1 MEADLGIPSAL
12 FAAPTRETVELGK
25 SQLNFMNMFAIP
37 LFQGVTDIMPAMQFT
52 VDELHKNIKIWTTRI
67 EEAQQRKDSDDS
79 VMDGMFSPRAMSL
92 AFPSDGAN
100 QQGADRADSISSKLG
115 DLLSSGPHGSS
126 LKKAATLEGITE
138 NDFQETSSEGLSNGP
153 NEEAVAEPNG
163 AIEGE
168 PLIPPVY
175 SVARRSSKPT
185 PSQLQLSH
193 ATVSAPGLLDHPSQD
208 AGAHDLQKSNCVHIG
223 HSLVTD
229 AVFRDQQTPTPRPE
243 SKHHNVQRT
252 SDTIESNNSA
262 PGSHDWT
269 SQATSATTSKIP
281 LSPST
286 RGTSIMS
293 NDSTERPTTVS
304 PLTQPPS
311 NPSPTRTNTTA
322 SQSCPTLPATS
333 ENTIATTATDPG
345 LGDTKNGSGVTII
358 ETMRSLARKSSRSRF
373 RMNFWKKKT
382 GPAPGTGGVP
392 LVPTA
397 LPIGADDEA
406 RGRSR
411 GGEEMRGRSWGGESR
426 GNDRTVS

>member
-1 MEADLGIPSAL
+1 MGIPTAL
-12 FAAPTRETVELGK
+12 FATPTRETVELGK

-52 VDELHKNIKIWTTRI
+52 VDELDKNITIWTTRI

-79 VMDGMFSPRAMSL
+79 AMDGMFSPRAMSL
-92 AFPSDGAN
+92 AFPSDAAN
-100 QQGADRADSISSKLG
+100 QQGTDRTGSISSKLG
-115 DLLSSGPHGSS
+115 DALSSIPHGSS
-126 LKKAATLEGITE
+126 QKKTTTLEGISE
-138 NDFQETSSEGLSNGP
+138 SDFPDTTSKGLSNGV
-153 NEEAVAEPNG
+153 NEGAIAEPNG

-175 SVARRSSKPT
+175 SMARRSSKPT
-185 PSQLQLSH
+185 PSQLQLSY
-193 ATVSAPGLLDHPSQD
+193 ATVSAPGLFDHPIQD
-208 AGAHDLQKSNCVHIG
+208 VGTHNSLRKTNGIHIG

-229 AVFRDQQTPTPRPE
+229 AVVREQTPTPRPE
-243 SKHHNVQRT
+243 SKHHTVQRT
-252 SDTIESNNSA
+252 SDTTDSNNSV

-293 NDSTERPTTVS
+293 NESTERPTATVS
-304 PLTQPPS
+304 PLTQLHS

-333 ENTIATTATDPG
+333 EHTIATTATDPG
-345 LGDTKNGSGVTII
+345 SRDAKNGNGVTII
-358 ETMRSLARKSSRSRF
+358 ETMRNLARKSSRSRF
-373 RMNFWKKKT
+373 RMSFWKKKT

-392 LVPTA
+392 PMPTA
-397 LPIGADDEA
+397 LSIEADEEP

-411 GGEEMRGRSWGGESR
+411 GGEEMRGRSRGNESR
-426 GNDRTVS
+426 GNDAAVG